1 MEFTTIG
8 SIMDAGTRGRIL
20 QTRHSG
26 LSATFRARRHTAL
39 RNRSLANRNVR
50 LRLVATIAA
59 LLLAL
64 GVAGAALGEPNR
76 THLVVLATSD
86 LHGHIYPIDYFTNKA
101 DEGGLAQVH
110 TYVEQVR
117 SENPHV
123 LLVDNGDVL
132 EGGNSVLPYHYT
144 FDADAPNPMI
154 KVMSLIGYD
163 SMTLGNHEFNYGLK
177 TLGKAI
183 DEARFPVVSANI
195 VRENGSSFIQPYTI
209 KDFGDFKVGVLG
221 ITTPKVPTWEK
232 PENIE
237 GLVFT
242 NPVETALRH
251 VPEMRALG
259 ADVVLIVG
267 HTGWERKPKDSGKL
281 AAWGSP
287 DNWVDTGQLEENWA
301 LRLANNVPGVD
312 VIVAGHDHI
321 AVPMVSKM
329 GDILLTD
336 VIITQP
342 GQWGDYVSRIDIEL
356 ERGAEGRWQVAA
368 KSSMVVPMAGV
379 QPSSEVIE
387 AAKYYHDQTVDFFK
401 RPVAQATGDMPGG
414 FQARFYDNGLVE
426 MINKAQLWATGADI
440 SIAALFTDTSKI
452 SKGPITVQDVYGLYV
467 YPNTLYTIK
476 INGQQLR
483 EAIEA
488 SANYFHTYT
497 DQTSLADLVN
507 TSMRGYNYDIYQG
520 VEYAIDIS
528 KPIGQRIVELKFK
541 GEDVRPDQE
550 FVVALNNYR
559 AGGGGGYTMFRNAE
573 LLSESTTEVRE
584 IMVDYLRSVGQFGPE
599 SVDNNWRILPA
610 AVDEMAHP
618 R

>member
-1 MEFTTIG
+1 MRSRSLI
-8 SIMDAGTRGRIL
+8 
-20 QTRHSG
+20 
-26 LSATFRARRHTAL
+26 
-39 RNRSLANRNVR
+39 NRSAR
-50 LRLVATIAA
+50 LLLVATLAA
-59 LLLAL
+59 LLLAV
-64 GVAGAALGEPNR
+64 GMAQTTLGESNR
-76 THLVVLATSD
+76 IHLVVLATSD
-86 LHGHIYPIDYFTNKA
+86 LHGHIYPIDYFTNKV
-101 DEGGLAQVH
+101 DQGGLAQVH
-110 TYVEQVR
+110 TYVKKVR
-117 SENPHV
+117 AENPYV

-144 FDADAPNPMI
+144 FDPDALNPMI
-154 KVMSLIGYD
+154 KVMNLIGYD

-183 DEARFPVVSANI
+183 DEAQFPVISANI
-195 VRENGSSFIQPYTI
+195 VRENGSSFIQPYII
-209 KDFGDFKVGVLG
+209 KDFGQFKVGVLG

-242 NPVETALRH
+242 DPVETALRY
-251 VPEMRALG
+251 VPEMRERG

-281 AAWGSP
+281 EAWGKP
-287 DNWVDTGQLEENWA
+287 DNWIDTGQLEENWA

-312 VIVAGHDHI
+312 AIVAGHDHI
-321 AVPMVSKM
+321 AVPMVCKM

-342 GQWGDYVSRIDIEL
+342 GQWGDYVSRIHFEL
-356 ERGAEGRWQVAA
+356 ERGEDARWRVAV
-368 KSSMVVPMAGV
+368 KSSDVVPMAEV
-379 QPSSEVIE
+379 EPSAEVIE
-387 AAKYYHDQTVDFFK
+387 AAKYYHDQTVEFFK
-401 RPVAQATGDMPGG
+401 SPVAQATGDMIGG
-414 FQARFYDNGLVE
+414 APARFYDNALVE
-426 MINKAQLWATGADI
+426 MINNAQMWATGADI
-440 SIAALFTDTSKI
+440 SIAALFTDTSKM
-452 SKGPITVQDVYGLYV
+452 SKGPITMQDVYGLYV

-483 EAIEA
+483 DAIEA

-497 DQTSLADLVN
+497 GQTNLADLVN

-528 KPIGQRIVELKFK
+528 KPIGRRVVQLKFK
-541 GEDVRPDQE
+541 GEDVRPEQE

-559 AGGGGGYTMFRNAE
+559 AGGGGGYTMFRNAQ

-584 IMVDYLRSVGQFGPE
+584 IIVDYLREVGQFGPE

-610 AVDEMAHP
+610 AVEEMARP